1 VRILFTAG
9 LAESLARPGRNATGL
24 DLVSAELA
32 QKWVELAVEAFPAV
46 TRILGLSD
54 NASKIYDKN
63 MDAVA
68 EKFRVTIIRARVQ
81 GVGDIDVA

>member
-1 VRILFTAG
+1 
-9 LAESLARPGRNATGL
+9 
-24 DLVSAELA
+24 
-32 QKWVELAVEAFPAV
+32 VELAAEAFPAV
-46 TRILGLSD
+46 TRVLVLSD
-54 NASKIYDKN
+54 DASKIYDKN